1 MRQFIFAL
9 IVIGCSLAFAS
20 RAQDVT
26 NAPKTEIENF
36 EAQTGTVIIKGF
48 GQGGS
53 LTTAAGII
61 SVRLKESIDVG
72 HGSKLYGVAIELAAG
87 QSREFF
93 IVDYDEMDALVSS
106 IDYLGKITYD
116 ASAMPSFEAS
126 FTTKSGVRI
135 VAYSAVRQGGI
146 HTYLQF
152 GDAPRI
158 SLASDQLAQFENLIA
173 QSKSALDA
181 LKNK

>member
-1 MRQFIFAL
+1 MRPLSFFL
-9 IVIGCSLAFAS
+9 IVLCGSLALAA
-20 RAQDVT
+20 RAQDTT
-26 NAPKTEIENF
+26 NVLKTEIENF
-36 EAQTGTVIIKGF
+36 EEQTGTVIVKGY

-72 HGSKLYGVAIELAAG
+72 HGSKLYGMAIELATG
-87 QSREFF
+87 QRRDFL
-93 IVDYDEMDALVSS
+93 IVDYDEMDSLVNGL
-106 IDYLGKITYD
+106 DYLSKITYD
-116 ASAMPSFEAS
+116 ATALQSFDAS
-126 FTTKSGVRI
+126 FTTRSGLRI

-146 HTYLQF
+146 RTYLQF

-158 SLASDQLAQFENLIA
+158 SLANDQIVQFENLIA
-173 QSKSALDA
+173 QAKASLDA